1 MATKRNMAA
10 SFNPSNDRLLGPNTL
25 LGGKGL
31 SGAYDDSKA
40 NNIYDN
46 ILSNADENRESAEEQ
61 EQPKSTQKK
70 QGTDRAASLLEGF
83 KEDKAKR
90 PKSSG
95 YSRHISMN
103 VDSAKPSFRDIFKK
117 KASICDEFQAIKM
130 NTQSGSNKI
139 SKSYIILQVGVSWM
153 LKIETS

>member
-46 ILSNADENRESAEEQ
+46 ILSNADENR
-61 EQPKSTQKK
+61 
-70 QGTDRAASLLEGF
+70 
-83 KEDKAKR
+83 
-90 PKSSG
+90 
-95 YSRHISMN
+95 
-103 VDSAKPSFRDIFKK
+103 
-117 KASICDEFQAIKM
+117 
-130 NTQSGSNKI
+130 
-139 SKSYIILQVGVSWM
+139 
-153 LKIETS
+153 